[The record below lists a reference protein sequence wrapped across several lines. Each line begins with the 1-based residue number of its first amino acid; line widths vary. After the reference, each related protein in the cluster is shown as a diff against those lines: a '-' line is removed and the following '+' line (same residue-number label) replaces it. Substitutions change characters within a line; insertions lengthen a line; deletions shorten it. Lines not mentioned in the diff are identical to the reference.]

1 MNFLNSLTLEK
12 IFLGLVIVL
21 IFYVILAYNGF
32 VKRKFRVKEAW
43 SDIEVQLKRRH
54 DLIDNL
60 VEIVKGYMKHESET
74 LTKVIEARNSA
85 IRAKNIKELGEKEN
99 ILNSTLKELFLLVE
113 NYPNLKANENFLH
126 LQQELTDTE
135 NKIQAARR
143 FYNQM
148 VLDYNTF
155 LNIFP
160 NNILNLI
167 FRFKEEEFFDLESS
181 TEAQKPEIK
190 F

>member
-1 MNFLNSLTLEK
+1 MINLNLNLTN
-12 IFLGLVIVL
+12 IFFGLILIL

-32 VKRKFRVKEAW
+32 VRRKFRVKEAW

-60 VEIVKGYMKHESET
+60 VEAVKGYMKHENQT
-74 LTKVIEARNSA
+74 LVQIVEARNSA
-85 IRAKNIKELGEKEN
+85 LKAKDLKELSEQEK
-99 ILNSTLKELFLLVE
+99 ILTSGLKELFLLVE

-126 LQQELTDTE
+126 LQQELIETE

-143 FYNQM
+143 FYNQTVM
-148 VLDYNTF
+148 DYNTF
-155 LNIFP
+155 LNVFP
-160 NNILNLI
+160 NNFLKII
-167 FRFKEEEFFDLESS
+167 FGFKEEEFFDLEAS
-181 TEAQKPEIK
+181 EEQKPEIK